1 MSDIFKTLVA
11 PLEQAGFHRDI
22 AQLTV
27 KWKNLKAEY
36 HKCKRHNGVS
46 GNDPRDYES
55 YTPLNEILGHR
66 PSVQSVVIQNE
77 DPSISIEMF
86 EDAPDVDGAIPG
98 CSKTPGIEMVVSR
111 ESSPSISQSSTK
123 SHTKKL
129 KSSEILLKIHEDIKS
144 TLSDAKKQESEADQ
158 QFLETLIKQQEQI
171 MVACTSMLL
180 KGFQDIFGRSD
191 D

>member
-1 MSDIFKTLVA
+1 MDGKRLRVSDIFKTLVA
-11 PLEQAGFHRDI
+11 PMEQARFHWDI

-46 GNDPRDYES
+46 GNDPGDYEF
-55 YTPLNEILGHR
+55 YTPLDTFHLFKAWVLIVGNFGWFKE
-66 PSVQSVVIQNE
+66 S
-77 DPSISIEMF
+77 
-86 EDAPDVDGAIPG
+86 
-98 CSKTPGIEMVVSR
+98 IEMVVSR
-111 ESSPSISQSSTK
+111 ESSPSVLQSSTK

-129 KSSEILLKIHEDIKS
+129 KSSKTLLKIHEDIKS
-144 TLSDAKKQESEADQ
+144 TLNDAKKQESEADQ

-180 KGFQDIFGRSD
+180 KGFQDIFSRAD